1 MATPAPF
8 AINSPTRTLSVTATS
23 GDIALPTTGGNVVM
37 LTNEGPNHCY
47 IAAGSGTQTATVP
60 TTSVVVTAT
69 PVLAGTQVTFSLPQL
84 LSAPHLA
91 AVCDTNLTAT
101 LRISVGE
108 GV

>member
-8 AINSPTRTLSVTATS
+8 SVTSKTATLSVTSTS
-23 GDIALPTTGGNVVM
+23 GDIALPTAGAATIM

-47 IAAGSGTQTATVP
+47 LAVGQNAQTATVP
-60 TTSVVVTAT
+60 SGTFVATAT
-69 PVLAGTQVTFSLPQL
+69 PVLANSQVSYSMDQTLTV
-84 LSAPHLA
+84 PHLA
-91 AVCDTNLTAT
+91 AICGGSGTCT